1 MRRCFIV
8 SVLRCRLNSGSES
21 TRSGESALYL
31 WQHRSGAAKVSG
43 ISPVDEVR
51 VPKDQAWLDEVRPSP
66 YADQLSHGFRRLR
79 FSPPLEGEYRAYILE
94 ESFELKRIALGVA
107 ALIWLALTAFDMAVV
122 PDSHVSWV
130 IAIRVLVLAILLMC
144 AVFIMQRRYLHLW
157 LPLSMTCILVLG
169 VGAALIVGVA
179 HQADPD
185 YPYEGLMLVS
195 MAAYFL
201 IGLRLSEAVACS
213 LVVLLAYVLAELAA
227 GLPVPRL
234 LNNVLLLTFGNLI
247 GGVGCYLLEHKS
259 REYFLVS
266 RLMRLLAYHDS
277 LTRLHNRRSFNRQ
290 FERLW
295 RQAHREGK
303 SLALLLCDLDHF
315 KAYNDSYGHQAGDV
329 ALQRVGALIQQAA
342 RRPLDIGVRLGGE
355 EFALLLFDIGADE
368 ALQRAEALRQSLELA
383 AIAHRDSTSSKV
395 LTMSIGVAWLSPDSQ
410 PQLSQLYEQA
420 DRALYEAKAFGRNR
434 VAV

>member
-1 MRRCFIV
+1 
-8 SVLRCRLNSGSES
+8 
-21 TRSGESALYL
+21 
-31 WQHRSGAAKVSG
+31 
-43 ISPVDEVR
+43 

-66 YADQLSHGFRRLR
+66 YADQLSQGFRRLR
-79 FSPPLEGEYRAYILE
+79 FSQALEREYRASILE
-94 ESFELKRIALGVA
+94 ESFELKRIALSVA
-107 ALIWLALTAFDMAVV
+107 AVIWLALTVFDMAVV
-122 PDSHVSWV
+122 PASHVSWV
-130 IAIRVLVLAILLMC
+130 IAIRVLALAVLLVC
-144 AVFIMQRRYLHLW
+144 AFFIVQRRYRHLW

-169 VGAALIVGVA
+169 VGAAMIVGVA
-179 HQADPD
+179 HRADPD

-201 IGLRLSEAVACS
+201 VGLRLSEAVICS

-227 GLPVPRL
+227 GLPAPKL

-277 LTRLHNRRSFNRQ
+277 LTGLHNRRSFNRQ

-295 RQAHREGK
+295 RQAQREGK
-303 SLALLLCDLDHF
+303 SLALLLCDIDHF

-329 ALQRVGALIQQAA
+329 ALQHVGALIQQAA
-342 RRPLDIGVRLGGE
+342 RRPLDMGVRLGGE
-355 EFALLLFDIGADE
+355 EFALLLFDIAADE
-368 ALQRAEALRQSLELA
+368 AVRRAEALRQTLEQA
-383 AIAHRDSTSSKV
+383 GISHRESASGKV
-395 LTMSIGVAWLSPDSQ
+395 LTMSVGVAWLSPDSQ

-420 DRALYEAKAFGRNR
+420 DRALYQAKASGRNQ
-434 VAV
+434 VSV

>member
-1 MRRCFIV
+1 M
-8 SVLRCRLNSGSES
+8 
-21 TRSGESALYL
+21 
-31 WQHRSGAAKVSG
+31 
-43 ISPVDEVR
+43 
-51 VPKDQAWLDEVRPSP
+51 PKDQAWLDEVRPSP
-66 YADQLSHGFRRLR
+66 YADQLSQGFRRLR
-79 FSPPLEGEYRAYILE
+79 FSQALEREYRASILE
-94 ESFELKRIALGVA
+94 ESFELKRIALSVA
-107 ALIWLALTAFDMAVV
+107 AVIWLALTVFDMAVV

-130 IAIRVLVLAILLMC
+130 IAIRVLALAVLLVC
-144 AVFIMQRRYLHLW
+144 AFFIVQRRYRHLW

-169 VGAALIVGVA
+169 VGAAMIVGVA
-179 HQADPD
+179 HRADPD

-195 MAAYFL
+195 MVAYFL
-201 IGLRLSEAVACS
+201 VGLRLSEAVVCS

-227 GLPVPRL
+227 GLPVPKL

-277 LTRLHNRRSFNRQ
+277 LTGLHNRRSFNRQ

-295 RQAHREGK
+295 RQAQREGK
-303 SLALLLCDLDHF
+303 SLALLLCDIDHF

-342 RRPLDIGVRLGGE
+342 RRPLDMGVRLGGE
-355 EFALLLFDIGADE
+355 EFALLLFDIAADE
-368 ALQRAEALRQSLELA
+368 AVRRAEALRQALEQA
-383 AIAHRDSTSSKV
+383 GISHRESASGKV
-395 LTMSIGVAWLSPDSQ
+395 LTMSVGVAWLSPDSQ

-420 DRALYEAKAFGRNR
+420 DRALYQAKASGRNQ
-434 VAV
+434 VSV

>member
-1 MRRCFIV
+1 
-8 SVLRCRLNSGSES
+8 
-21 TRSGESALYL
+21 
-31 WQHRSGAAKVSG
+31 
-43 ISPVDEVR
+43 

-66 YADQLSHGFRRLR
+66 YADQLSQGFRRLR
-79 FSPPLEGEYRAYILE
+79 FSQALEREYRASILE
-94 ESFELKRIALGVA
+94 ESFELKRIALSVA
-107 ALIWLALTAFDMAVV
+107 AVIWLALTVFDMAVV

-130 IAIRVLVLAILLMC
+130 IAIRVLALAVLLVC
-144 AVFIMQRRYLHLW
+144 AFFIVQRRYRHLW

-169 VGAALIVGVA
+169 VGAAMIVGVA
-179 HQADPD
+179 HRADPN

-201 IGLRLSEAVACS
+201 VGLRLSEAVVCS
-213 LVVLLAYVLAELAA
+213 LVVLLAYVLAELAS
-227 GLPVPRL
+227 GLPVPKL

-277 LTRLHNRRSFNRQ
+277 LTGLHNRRSFNRQ

-295 RQAHREGK
+295 RQAQREGK
-303 SLALLLCDLDHF
+303 SLALLLCDIDHF

-329 ALQRVGALIQQAA
+329 ALQHVGALIQQAA
-342 RRPLDIGVRLGGE
+342 RRPLDMGVRLGGE
-355 EFALLLFDIGADE
+355 EFALLLFDIAADE
-368 ALQRAEALRQSLELA
+368 AVRRAEALRQALEQA
-383 AIAHRDSTSSKV
+383 GISHRESASGKV
-395 LTMSIGVAWLSPDSQ
+395 LTMSVGVAWLSPDSQ

-420 DRALYEAKAFGRNR
+420 DRALYQAKASGRNQ
-434 VAV
+434 VSV

>member
-1 MRRCFIV
+1 M
-8 SVLRCRLNSGSES
+8 
-21 TRSGESALYL
+21 
-31 WQHRSGAAKVSG
+31 
-43 ISPVDEVR
+43 
-51 VPKDQAWLDEVRPSP
+51 PKDQAWLDEVRPSP
-66 YADQLSHGFRRLR
+66 YADQLSQGFRRLR
-79 FSPPLEGEYRAYILE
+79 FSQALEREYRASILE
-94 ESFELKRIALGVA
+94 ESFELKRIALSVA
-107 ALIWLALTAFDMAVV
+107 AVIWLALTVFDMAVV

-130 IAIRVLVLAILLMC
+130 IAIRVLALAVLLVC
-144 AVFIMQRRYLHLW
+144 AFFIVQRRYRHLW

-169 VGAALIVGVA
+169 VGAAMIVGVA
-179 HQADPD
+179 HRADPD

-201 IGLRLSEAVACS
+201 VGLRLSEAVVCS

-227 GLPVPRL
+227 GLPVPKL

-277 LTRLHNRRSFNRQ
+277 LTGLHNRRSFNRQ

-295 RQAHREGK
+295 RQAQREGK
-303 SLALLLCDLDHF
+303 SLALLLCDIDHS

-342 RRPLDIGVRLGGE
+342 RRPLDMGVRLGGE
-355 EFALLLFDIGADE
+355 EFALLLFDIAADE
-368 ALQRAEALRQSLELA
+368 AVRRAEALRQALEQA
-383 AIAHRDSTSSKV
+383 GISHRESASGKV
-395 LTMSIGVAWLSPDSQ
+395 LTMSVGVAWLSPDSQ

-420 DRALYEAKAFGRNR
+420 DRALYQAKASGRNQ
-434 VAV
+434 VSV

>member
-1 MRRCFIV
+1 M
-8 SVLRCRLNSGSES
+8 
-21 TRSGESALYL
+21 
-31 WQHRSGAAKVSG
+31 
-43 ISPVDEVR
+43 
-51 VPKDQAWLDEVRPSP
+51 PKDQAWLDEVRPSP
-66 YADQLSHGFRRLR
+66 YADQLSQGFRRLR
-79 FSPPLEGEYRAYILE
+79 FSQALEREYRASILE
-94 ESFELKRIALGVA
+94 ESFELKRIALSVA
-107 ALIWLALTAFDMAVV
+107 AVIWLALTVFDMAVV

-130 IAIRVLVLAILLMC
+130 IAIRVLALAVLLVC
-144 AVFIMQRRYLHLW
+144 AFFIVQRRYRHLW

-169 VGAALIVGVA
+169 VGAAMIVGVA
-179 HQADPD
+179 HRADPD

-201 IGLRLSEAVACS
+201 VGLRLSEAVVCS

-227 GLPVPRL
+227 GLPVPKL

-277 LTRLHNRRSFNRQ
+277 LTGLHNRRSFNRQ

-295 RQAHREGK
+295 RQAQREGK
-303 SLALLLCDLDHF
+303 SLALLLCDIDHF

-329 ALQRVGALIQQAA
+329 ALQHVGALIQQAA
-342 RRPLDIGVRLGGE
+342 RRPLDMGVRLGGE
-355 EFALLLFDIGADE
+355 EFALLLFDIAADE
-368 ALQRAEALRQSLELA
+368 AVRRAEALRQALEQA
-383 AIAHRDSTSSKV
+383 GISHRESASGKV
-395 LTMSIGVAWLSPDSQ
+395 LTMSVGVAWLSPDSQ

-420 DRALYEAKAFGRNR
+420 DRALYQAKASGRNQ
-434 VAV
+434 VSV

>member
-1 MRRCFIV
+1 M
-8 SVLRCRLNSGSES
+8 
-21 TRSGESALYL
+21 
-31 WQHRSGAAKVSG
+31 
-43 ISPVDEVR
+43 
-51 VPKDQAWLDEVRPSP
+51 PKDQAWLDEVRPSP
-66 YADQLSHGFRRLR
+66 YADQLSQGFRRLR
-79 FSPPLEGEYRAYILE
+79 FSQALEREYRASILE
-94 ESFELKRIALGVA
+94 ESFELKRIALSVA
-107 ALIWLALTAFDMAVV
+107 AVIWLALTVFDMAVV

-130 IAIRVLVLAILLMC
+130 IAIRVLALAVLLVC
-144 AVFIMQRRYLHLW
+144 AFFIVQRRYRHLW

-169 VGAALIVGVA
+169 VGAAMIVGVA
-179 HQADPD
+179 HRADPD

-201 IGLRLSEAVACS
+201 VGLRLSEAVVCS
-213 LVVLLAYVLAELAA
+213 LVVLLAYVLAELVA
-227 GLPVPRL
+227 GLSVPKL

-277 LTRLHNRRSFNRQ
+277 LTGLHNRRSFNRQ

-295 RQAHREGK
+295 RQAQREGK
-303 SLALLLCDLDHF
+303 SLALLLCDIDHF

-342 RRPLDIGVRLGGE
+342 RRPLDMGVRLGGE
-355 EFALLLFDIGADE
+355 EFALLLFDIAADE
-368 ALQRAEALRQSLELA
+368 AVRRAEALRQALEQA
-383 AIAHRDSTSSKV
+383 GISHRESASGKV
-395 LTMSIGVAWLSPDSQ
+395 LTMSVGVAWLSPDSQ

-420 DRALYEAKAFGRNR
+420 DRALYQAKASGRNQ
-434 VAV
+434 VSV

>member
-1 MRRCFIV
+1 
-8 SVLRCRLNSGSES
+8 
-21 TRSGESALYL
+21 
-31 WQHRSGAAKVSG
+31 
-43 ISPVDEVR
+43 

-66 YADQLSHGFRRLR
+66 YADQLSQGFRRLR
-79 FSPPLEGEYRAYILE
+79 FSQALEREYRASILE
-94 ESFELKRIALGVA
+94 ESFELKRIALSVA
-107 ALIWLALTAFDMAVV
+107 AVIWLALTVFDMAVV

-130 IAIRVLVLAILLMC
+130 IAIRVLALAVLLVC
-144 AVFIMQRRYLHLW
+144 AFFIVQRRYRHLW

-169 VGAALIVGVA
+169 VGAAMIVGVA
-179 HQADPD
+179 HRADPD

-201 IGLRLSEAVACS
+201 VGLRLSEAVVCS
-213 LVVLLAYVLAELAA
+213 LVVLLAYVLAELAS
-227 GLPVPRL
+227 GLPVPKL

-277 LTRLHNRRSFNRQ
+277 LTGLHNRRSFNRQ

-295 RQAHREGK
+295 RQAQREGK
-303 SLALLLCDLDHF
+303 SLALLLCDIDHF

-329 ALQRVGALIQQAA
+329 ALQHVGALIQQAA
-342 RRPLDIGVRLGGE
+342 RRPLDMGVRLGGE
-355 EFALLLFDIGADE
+355 EFALLLFDIAADE
-368 ALQRAEALRQSLELA
+368 AVRRAEALRQALEQA
-383 AIAHRDSTSSKV
+383 GISHRESASGKV
-395 LTMSIGVAWLSPDSQ
+395 LTMSVGVAWLSPDSQ

-420 DRALYEAKAFGRNR
+420 DRALYQAKASGRNQ
-434 VAV
+434 VSV

>member
-1 MRRCFIV
+1 
-8 SVLRCRLNSGSES
+8 
-21 TRSGESALYL
+21 
-31 WQHRSGAAKVSG
+31 
-43 ISPVDEVR
+43 

-66 YADQLSHGFRRLR
+66 YADQLSQGFRRLR
-79 FSPPLEGEYRAYILE
+79 FSQALEREYRASILE
-94 ESFELKRIALGVA
+94 ESFELKRIALSVA
-107 ALIWLALTAFDMAVV
+107 AVIWLALTVFDMAVV

-130 IAIRVLVLAILLMC
+130 IAIRVLALAVLLVC
-144 AVFIMQRRYLHLW
+144 AFFIVQRRYRHLW

-169 VGAALIVGVA
+169 IGAAMIVGVA
-179 HQADPD
+179 HRADPD

-201 IGLRLSEAVACS
+201 VGLRLSEAVVCS

-227 GLPVPRL
+227 GLPVPKL

-277 LTRLHNRRSFNRQ
+277 LTGLHNRRSFNRQ

-295 RQAHREGK
+295 RQAQREGK
-303 SLALLLCDLDHF
+303 SLALLLCDIDHF

-329 ALQRVGALIQQAA
+329 ALQHVGALIQQAA
-342 RRPLDIGVRLGGE
+342 RRPLDMGVRLGGE
-355 EFALLLFDIGADE
+355 EFALLLFDIAADE
-368 ALQRAEALRQSLELA
+368 AVRRAEALRQALEQA
-383 AIAHRDSTSSKV
+383 GISHRESASGKV
-395 LTMSIGVAWLSPDSQ
+395 LTMSVGVAWLSPDSQ

-420 DRALYEAKAFGRNR
+420 DRALYQAKASGRNQ
-434 VAV
+434 VSV

>member
-1 MRRCFIV
+1 M
-8 SVLRCRLNSGSES
+8 
-21 TRSGESALYL
+21 
-31 WQHRSGAAKVSG
+31 
-43 ISPVDEVR
+43 
-51 VPKDQAWLDEVRPSP
+51 PKDQAWLDEVRPSP
-66 YADQLSHGFRRLR
+66 YADQLSQGFRRLR
-79 FSPPLEGEYRAYILE
+79 FSQALEREYRASILE
-94 ESFELKRIALGVA
+94 ESFELKRIALSVA
-107 ALIWLALTAFDMAVV
+107 AVIWLALTVFDMAVV

-130 IAIRVLVLAILLMC
+130 IAIRVLALAVLLVC
-144 AVFIMQRRYLHLW
+144 AFFIVQRRYRHLW

-169 VGAALIVGVA
+169 IGAAMIVGVA
-179 HQADPD
+179 HRADPD

-201 IGLRLSEAVACS
+201 VGLRLSEAVVCS

-227 GLPVPRL
+227 GLPVPKL

-277 LTRLHNRRSFNRQ
+277 LTGLHNRRSFNRQ

-295 RQAHREGK
+295 RQAQREGK
-303 SLALLLCDLDHF
+303 SLALLLCDIDHF

-329 ALQRVGALIQQAA
+329 ALQHVGALIQQAA
-342 RRPLDIGVRLGGE
+342 RRPLDMGVRLGGE
-355 EFALLLFDIGADE
+355 EFALLLFDIAADE
-368 ALQRAEALRQSLELA
+368 AVRRAEALRQALEQA
-383 AIAHRDSTSSKV
+383 GISHRESASGKV
-395 LTMSIGVAWLSPDSQ
+395 LTMSVGVAWLSPDSQ

-420 DRALYEAKAFGRNR
+420 DRALYQAKASGRNQ
-434 VAV
+434 VSV